1 MVPAWPGW
9 LRATGQRPPDL
20 LSTAFTA
27 RLQPRLLE
35 CQVIPRKMDF
45 INVLL
50 YCLLI
55 YHDYSWFSN
64 HAFFVSSSCNFL
76 YISRKIDSYQ
86 FFALLSSDIS

>member
-35 CQVIPRKMDF
+35 CQVIPRKIDF
-45 INVLL
+45 
-50 YCLLI
+50 
-55 YHDYSWFSN
+55 
-64 HAFFVSSSCNFL
+64 
-76 YISRKIDSYQ
+76 YQ
-86 FFALLSSDIS
+86 FIALLSFDMS